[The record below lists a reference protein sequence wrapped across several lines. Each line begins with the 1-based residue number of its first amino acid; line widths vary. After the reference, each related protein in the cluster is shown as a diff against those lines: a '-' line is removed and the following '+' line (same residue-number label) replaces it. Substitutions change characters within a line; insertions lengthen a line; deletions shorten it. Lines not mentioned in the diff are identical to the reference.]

1 MEVIKRNLI
10 GRVDSVRTSFIE
22 LRKLK
27 RKELL
32 FIFWR
37 KKLVSRNLIIISVYI
52 IIVTLLHIATD
63 R

>member
-37 KKLVSRNLIIISVYI
+37 NKFFFDQKIFRKIFLAKYQL
-52 IIVTLLHIATD
+52 D
-63 R
+63 MCK

>member
-27 RKELL
+27 RRELL
-32 FIFWR
+32 FIFFGEKKFFFDQKIFR
-37 KKLVSRNLIIISVYI
+37 KIFLAKYQL
-52 IIVTLLHIATD
+52 D
-63 R
+63 MCK